1 MDNLVIDNN
10 STVKINY
17 ISFYREGDGEFIEY
31 ENTYDKD
38 PIEFKMSDIN
48 ILYSLKEH
56 LKNKTLNDKIS
67 VVIDKSMGY
76 GEYNENAITKI
87 KKEDIPKDLS
97 ITVGGFINGKTKS
110 GKEITVKVLEINK
123 DTYTV
128 DLNHPLS
135 GKDLKF
141 EGEIIEIK

>member
-1 MDNLVIDNN
+1 MGDLVIGN
-10 STVKINY
+10 SSIVKINY
-17 ISFYREGDGEFIEY
+17 ISSYREGDGEFIEY
-31 ENTYDKD
+31 ENTYKKE
-38 PIEFKMSDIN
+38 PVEFKMSDIN

-56 LKNKTLNDKIS
+56 LKNKSLNDKIS
-67 VVIDKSMGY
+67 LVIDKSMAY
-76 GEYNENAITKI
+76 GDYNENAITKI
-87 KKEDIPKDLS
+87 KKEDVPKDLS
-97 ITVGGFINGKTKS
+97 ITIGGFINGKTKS
-110 GKEITVKVLEINK
+110 GKEITVKVLEINE